1 MLYDISLLK
10 LFYVRTLNVLS
21 GEKPSW
27 FFLLYLCSSVSEISI
42 LLYFSVF
49 SVSASNHSV
58 IEYSVKEYCYRMLL
72 S

>member
-27 FFLLYLCSSVSEISI
+27 FFLLYLCSSVSEETQRSY
-42 LLYFSVF
+42 LLW
-49 SVSASNHSV
+49 A
-58 IEYSVKEYCYRMLL
+58 
-72 S
+72 